1 MTDENCLLCKIPLP
15 AERGNRRL
23 YCSPICRYDHRRIRD
38 QGYKNPEMVV
48 KLRKL
53 TNRCQI
59 CGNEEKSVT
68 RHGKDKMRLLSIDHD
83 HETGMIRGIICSNCN
98 RAIGLMGDSV
108 ELLRKAALYLEV
120 KHATRQT
127 SIRIS

>member
-1 MTDENCLLCKIPLP
+1 
-15 AERGNRRL
+15 
-23 YCSPICRYDHRRIRD
+23 
-38 QGYKNPEMVV
+38 MVV